1 MQSQTQTN
9 LKASTQKASNRQIVL
24 VEYANSINPTE
35 KNFEL
40 QICDIPSPKKGEVLL
55 KTLYL
60 SVDPYMRGCMTG
72 VEGYYYPQF
81 PLGQPII
88 SNGVAQVIESKNPR
102 FQPGDLVEGLIA
114 WQDYSVS
121 DGLGELNEG
130 KGLRKVNPNIK
141 KLSHAVGILGMPGM
155 NAYFGM
161 LEVARPKR
169 GETVLISG
177 AAGAIGSAAGQIA
190 KLLGARVIGLAGS
203 VEKIRLLQ
211 EELGFDLALNYK
223 SPQLAEEIKAACPN
237 GPDVYFDN
245 VGGET
250 SQTVMWTMRH
260 PARVIECG
268 QISTYNE
275 KDGGWL
281 VNIWP
286 IHMNQLRLESFVGYS
301 YSEFFPAGIAQLA
314 YWIEQGKI
322 KSLETEMEGLENAP
336 QAFLGLFHGA
346 NVGKMVVKVGDLA
359 WTRLYRK

>member
-1 MQSQTQTN
+1 MTINQRII
-9 LKASTQKASNRQIVL
+9 LR
-24 VEYANSINPTE
+24 EYANGVEPSE
-35 KNFEL
+35 QNFEL
-40 QICDIPSPKKGEVLL
+40 QTCDIPSPKEGEVLL
-55 KTLYL
+55 QTLYL

-72 VEGYYYPQF
+72 IEGYYYPQF
-81 PLGQPII
+81 PLGQSIV
-88 SNGVAQVIESKNPR
+88 SNGVARVVESKHPL
-102 FQPGDLVEGLIA
+102 FQPDDLVEGLMA
-114 WQDYSVS
+114 WQDFSVS
-121 DGLGELNEG
+121 DGLGELSEG

-141 KLSHAVGILGMPGM
+141 KPSHAVGILGMPGM
-155 NAYFGM
+155 NAYFGI

-203 VEKIRLLQ
+203 EEKMRSLQ
-211 EELGFDLALNYK
+211 QDLGFDLALNYK
-223 SPQLAEEIKAACPN
+223 SPQLAEEIKAVCPD
-237 GPDVYFDN
+237 GPDMYFDN

-260 PARVIECG
+260 SARVIECG
-268 QISTYNE
+268 QISTYND

-301 YSEFFPAGIAQLA
+301 YAEFFPGGIAQMA

-322 KSLETEMEGLENAP
+322 KPLETEVEGLENAP
-336 QAFLGLFHGA
+336 PAFLGLFRGA
-346 NVGKMVVKVGDLA
+346 NVGKMVVKVSD
-359 WTRLYRK
+359 